1 MSHTLAT
8 IDQAMIQLDT
18 GRTTATA
25 LAASCFVRISDPR
38 GEGPRSFIRL
48 FEAEAMSAA
57 RHSDE
62 RRANGAALPPLS
74 GIPVSVKDLCDIG
87 GIVTLAGSRALAG
100 RAAAVADAPV
110 IRRLRAA
117 GAVIVGTTNMTE
129 FAMGTPGINP
139 HYGTPLNPYDR
150 KTGRIPGGSSS
161 GAAVSVADGMA
172 VVALGT
178 DTAGSVRVPAA
189 LCGLAGY
196 KPTARRVPR
205 EGTIPLAPSLDSIGP
220 IARSV
225 ACCSAIDAIL
235 ADVPFGSLDP
245 VPLDGLRLGLPK
257 QGVCDGMEPHVADS
271 FERALSRL
279 TAAGARIIGFD
290 FPVLQEIA
298 DLNAHGS
305 HSVIEGY
312 AWHRALL
319 EERGDDYDPIVAA
332 RLRSGAEVCAADY
345 IALCSGRKR
354 LIAGAAKATADFGAV
369 IMPTVPIVAP
379 PLADFVGNDAQW
391 LAVNRLLLRNPFI
404 ANFLDRCAL
413 TIPCHR
419 PGTAPVGFTCMGE
432 NGDDRRLLRIGLA
445 VESAIAIH

>member
-1 MSHTLAT
+1 MSDILAT
-8 IDQAMIQLDT
+8 IDQALNRLAT
-18 GRTTATA
+18 GHITAAA
-25 LAASCFVRISDPR
+25 LAAACFDRIADPR
-38 GEGPRSFIRL
+38 GEGRRSFIRL

-57 RHSDE
+57 RHVDE

-87 GIVTLAGSRALAG
+87 GSVTLAGSRALAG
-100 RAAAVADAPV
+100 HPAAAGDAPV
-110 IRRLRAA
+110 IYRLRTA

-150 KTGRIPGGSSS
+150 NTGRIPGGSSS

-172 VVALGT
+172 VAALGT

-189 LCGLAGY
+189 LCGLAGF
-196 KPTARRVPR
+196 KPTARRVPS
-205 EGTIPLAPSLDSIGP
+205 EGTVPLAPSLDSIGP

-225 ACCSAIDAIL
+225 ACCNAIDAIL
-235 ADVPFGSLDP
+235 AGARFESLDP
-245 VPLDGLRLGLPK
+245 IPLDGLRLGLPK
-257 QGVCDGMEPHVADS
+257 QGVCDEMQPHVADS
-271 FERALSRL
+271 FDRAMSRL
-279 TAAGARIIGFD
+279 TDAGARIVAFD
-290 FPVLQEIA
+290 FPVLQEMA
-298 DLNAHGS
+298 ELNAQGS

-332 RLRSGAEVCAADY
+332 RLRAGADVRAADY
-345 IALCSGRKR
+345 IALCAGRNR
-354 LIAGAAKATADFGAV
+354 LIAHAGKATRDFDAV

-379 PLADFVGNDAQW
+379 PLVDFVGNDAYW
-391 LAVNRLLLRNPFI
+391 LATNRLLLRNPFI

-432 NGDDRRLLRIGLA
+432 NGNDKRLLRVGLA
-445 VESAIAIH
+445 VESAIAIP